1 MHSINTDLV
10 KSRLSPFFSLINKT
24 TFTRDHP
31 MSNDLKKESKSTGAA
46 KLSAMASTYTAIKA
60 KQLAD
65 GQKQIIANSNEI
77 LSSCKIQEELQ
88 KSLDFG
94 VKKLLMQGQEATQ
107 IAKSTRD
114 ETARISDVA
123 VSEALRK
130 QARDDKKD
138 LESELKKEE
147 EREIQAIKDMTHAVY
162 REQQLIYKTSM
173 TNLEKLFT
181 LKKLDGVL
189 RNISADSL
197 PDIADKLFINK
208 TEDEVCEKLRM
219 IEELL
224 TMQDKEDY
232 QTVLDI
238 EQNDENAEAAELL
251 SEIDEMQAK
260 LEKYEILESEIKNK
274 KKLSDEKFVDMQKKV
289 ANYRKELNL
298 L

>member
-1 MHSINTDLV
+1 
-10 KSRLSPFFSLINKT
+10 
-24 TFTRDHP
+24 
-31 MSNDLKKESKSTGAA
+31 MSNDLKKESKSTGAE
-46 KLSAMASTYTAIKA
+46 KLSAMSSTYTAIKS
-60 KQLAD
+60 KQLVD
-65 GQKQIIANSNEI
+65 GQKQIIANSNAI
-77 LSSCKIQEELQ
+77 LSSTKRQEEIQ

-107 IAKSTRD
+107 IARSTRD
-114 ETARISDVA
+114 ETARIRILQEA
-123 VSEALRK
+123 EALRN
-130 QARDDKKD
+130 QARDDKQD
-138 LESELKKEE
+138 LELELKKEE
-147 EREIQAIKDMTHAVY
+147 EHEIQAIKDMTHAVY

-260 LEKYEILESEIKNK
+260 LEKYKILESEIKNK